1 MSIARTVGRPRLE
14 HRPMELL
21 TTAAELFARQGFDGA
36 SIRDIARA
44 AKVQPS
50 SFYHFFSSKEELFEG
65 VYLEGVRR
73 IGDAVKDSIERP
85 LSPWDRLE
93 AAATAHLTTLL
104 ENDHFSVVVAKT
116 IPNGDREIDSRLIIH
131 RDNYEK
137 LFIELISALPKLSER
152 DRKYLR
158 FALFGALNATVQWYR
173 PGKDSPQEIAHN
185 IVRLFRLQLDAQ
197 QEN

>member
-1 MSIARTVGRPRLE
+1 MSIVRTVGRPKLE
-14 HRPMELL
+14 NRPLELL

-50 SFYHFFSSKEELFEG
+50 SFYHFFRSKEDLFEE
-65 VYLEGVRR
+65 VYVEGVRR
-73 IGDAVKDSIERP
+73 IRDAVTESIRSD

-93 AAATAHLTTLL
+93 AASTAHLTTLL
-104 ENDHFSVVVAKT
+104 ETDYFSIVVAKT
-116 IPNGDREIDSRLIIH
+116 IPNGDREIDGRLIVH

-137 LFIELISALPKLSER
+137 LFINLIDDLPNTTTR
-152 DRKYLR
+152 DQKYLR

-173 PGKDSPQEIAHN
+173 PGQDRPEEIAHN
-185 IVRLFRLQLDAQ
+185 IVRLFRIKLDEQ
-197 QEN
+197 QEK